1 MTTTQAKELFKS
13 AKTIIAMEYEKYEGW
28 VQPYSDELKKKFE
41 KKQKPKS
48 LEGIDGEFFN
58 TMDLYLVDL
67 NEIKKEAIIELIEA
81 YEEAYL
87 DSTESGES
95 SGLDDYSLGH
105 FIDNAYTSIMI
116 WADHVGAI
124 INQNSGIPTL
134 DPNEIESRLLEG
146 INISDIKD
154 EMSEEIIDSGGGG
167 DSDWFFIVDGVKVN
181 CLYSTPESTPKW
193 LN

>member
-1 MTTTQAKELFKS
+1 MTTTDAKELFKS
-13 AKTIIAMEYEKYEGW
+13 AKTIIAMEYENYKGW

-41 KKQKPKS
+41 KEQKPKS
-48 LEGIDGEFFN
+48 LEGIDGEFFY

-95 SGLDDYSLGH
+95 SGLDDYSFGH
-105 FIDNAYTSIMI
+105 FISEGYTSVMI

-124 INQNSGIPTL
+124 LDQNPGIPTL
-134 DPNEIESRLLEG
+134 DPNQIESRLLKG
-146 INISDIKD
+146 INISDIED
-154 EMSEEIIDSGGGG
+154 EMLEEIIDSGGG

-181 CLYSTPESTPKW
+181 CLYSTPESTPNW
-193 LN
+193 LR